1 LASENY
7 AVELMPV
14 TDMISYP
21 KEVNL
26 GYSEEDDLANT
37 LPTMPKKEETRKI
50 MVNFNMRM
58 AVKEGV
64 VLMILK
70 NQSKTDIR
78 RYKIVLN
85 VVNKPFKYVMEIRT
99 NLFKQVIQPIPM
111 INPTQQPNIYTIH
124 LSQDSRGNFALDCE
138 K

>member
-1 LASENY
+1 
-7 AVELMPV
+7 MPV

-124 LSQDSRGNFALDCE
+124 LSQDIRGNFALDCE